1 MKIKFF
7 LIFVMTIPVYPQLN
21 FSGFIGINPQANF
34 TAEDNSYNTIA
45 YSWKSGIIFGIG
57 SEIFISPLIALSPSV
72 EYAYYAFDEYDKRKE
87 TLPEMLSISS
97 TAGPSKVWRL
107 FLEAKF
113 FGNLTTAIPVYLTTG
128 FGFLNENNGIIHRT
142 ETYNYG
148 NDPQIFSSTV
158 KLKNSSFYVHTLG
171 LGIRL
176 RFLPYLSFDLNGH
189 YLSNYNDRM
198 YAAVKCGLVYTFF
211 K

>member
-7 LIFVMTIPVYPQLN
+7 LLFVMTIPAYAQLN
-21 FSGFIGINPQANF
+21 VSGFIGINPQANF
-34 TAEDNSYNTIA
+34 TAEGNSYNTVA
-45 YSWKSGIIFGIG
+45 YSWRSGIIFGLG
-57 SEIFISPLIALSPSV
+57 SEIFIFPSIALSPSV
-72 EYAYYAFDEYDKRKE
+72 EYAYYPFDEYDERKE
-87 TLPEMLSISS
+87 IRFDISSSISS
-97 TAGPSKVWRL
+97 TADPVKVWRL

-113 FGNLTTAIPVYLTTG
+113 FGNLTTAIPIYLTTG
-128 FGFLNENNGIIHRT
+128 FGLLSENNGAIHRT

-148 NDPQIFSSTV
+148 NGPQIFSSTF
-158 KLKNSSFYVHTLG
+158 KPKNSSFYVHTLG

-198 YAAVKCGLVYTFF
+198 YATVKCGLVYTVF
-211 K
+211 